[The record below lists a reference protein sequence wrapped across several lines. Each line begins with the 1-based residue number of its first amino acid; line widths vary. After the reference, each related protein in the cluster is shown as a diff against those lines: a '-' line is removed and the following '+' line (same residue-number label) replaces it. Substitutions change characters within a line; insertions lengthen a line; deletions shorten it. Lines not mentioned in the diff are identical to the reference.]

1 MSKIAFV
8 AQSALIPVFFAA
20 GSAKLLRTD
29 YMVAEFDR
37 FGYNPLMM
45 LFVGAVQAVCAGGLL
60 LGFMWPN
67 LAVASG
73 LTLAAVMI
81 VAAGTHVWVGDSTRH
96 ALLPSLLGG
105 MAAWVAVV
113 QSTAPA

>member
-1 MSKIAFV
+1 MYKIVLV
-8 AQSALIPVFFAA
+8 AQSVLVPVFFAA

-29 YMVAEFDR
+29 YMVAEFER

-45 LFVGAVQAVCAGGLL
+45 LFVGAVQVFCAGGLL
-60 LGFMWPN
+60 LGFMRPN

-81 VAAGTHVWVGDSTRH
+81 GAAGTHVWVGDSAGR

-105 MAAWVAVV
+105 LAAWVAVA
-113 QSTAPA
+113 QGTAPA

>member
-1 MSKIAFV
+1 MHKIALV
-8 AQSALIPVFFAA
+8 AQSVLVPVFFAA

-29 YMVAEFDR
+29 RMVEEFEH

-45 LFVGAVQAVCAGGLL
+45 FFVGAVQVFCAGGLL
-60 LGFMWPN
+60 LGFVWPN

-73 LTLAAVMI
+73 LTLAVVMI
-81 VAAGTHVWVGDSTRH
+81 GAAGTHVWVGDRAGR

-105 MAAWVAVV
+105 LAAWVAVV
-113 QSTAPA
+113 QGSALA